1 MKNYVWLPS
10 EFQSHLRKILYL
22 YILRHCLARTLSY
35 LYAAIPLNSF
45 PVITFRIANE
55 NHGVLGGEII
65 SANVKAVV
73 LIESTRYDDQVDED
87 LAKQIHLNRM
97 KRTTKDGTPKLRKAA
112 SKKAGVSKNSERM
125 TITDRSLIET
135 LSTEDET
142 AMSSH
147 SNRSTD
153 NAISYLQGLNA
164 LANRAKSGKKMKV
177 DEEEGTG
184 SKIVPR
190 MVFTTLKLETSEHPL
205 FKRIWRFKH
214 HINQDSPLLT
224 SEAQKAILENGG
236 HWPHEWNNH
245 EAVRKAIRFNQM
257 VVSFTGISNISGGK
271 LVM

>member
-1 MKNYVWLPS
+1 M
-10 EFQSHLRKILYL
+10 
-22 YILRHCLARTLSY
+22 
-35 LYAAIPLNSF
+35 
-45 PVITFRIANE
+45 ITFRIANE

-73 LIESTRYDDQVDED
+73 LIESTRYDDQVSED

-97 KRTTKDGTPKLRKAA
+97 KRTSKDGTPKLRKTA
-112 SKKAGVSKNSERM
+112 SKKTGSERT
-125 TITDRSLIET
+125 TITDRSSIET

-142 AMSSH
+142 STLSSH

-164 LANRAKSGKKMKV
+164 LANRAKHGKKMKV

-224 SEAQKAILENGG
+224 PEAQKAIMENGG

-257 VVSFTGISNISGGK
+257 VVSFTGISNISGGERSFIYY
-271 LVM
+271 